1 MGGCL
6 RVEGLEAKE
15 GEKKVLSDLSFSLPA
30 SSVTVLLGK
39 NGSGKT
45 TLLKVLCGEKEKSA
59 GRVIFP
65 SPSFSLAF
73 VPQNPASSM
82 LGGCLREEMEI
93 WGAEDLQ
100 VFDVLAFLG
109 ISHLL
114 DRPFSSL
121 SRGQVEICAL
131 ACALCQ
137 SPDLVLL
144 DEPLSPLDAISKRHL
159 SSLISSLNSE
169 LGISFFIAE
178 HDLEG
183 LLSLSPRILA
193 LERGK
198 ESAFGEAKEAMEDLW
213 KKGEKDLIPD
223 FQKLYLSHGFPP
235 PLTLKDASLIPL
247 SLPPRL
253 PKEEEGGQKEEAIR
267 VSHLSFA
274 WPSSPSLDIF
284 DLSFSAFFG
293 ESLALVGE
301 NGSGKSTLLSLLSG
315 LKKPR
320 FGRVWRKEKREIF
333 FLPQDPLPLLAL
345 EEGRSLGKEEL
356 LPLSSGERQK
366 KADLLALESGKKVIL
381 LDEPGQNLDSSARM
395 QVGEKIRQRAQ
406 KGDLVIFSTH
416 DPAFCASFADRA
428 LCLLKGKK
436 AFLGSSR
443 DLVGGRT
450 FFTTPF
456 NRAFPQ
462 KNILT
467 LKDCL

>member
-6 RVEGLEAKE
+6 RVEGLEAAN
-15 GEKKVLSDLSFSLPA
+15 GGRKVLSGISFSIPP
-30 SSVTVLLGK
+30 SSVTALLGR

-59 GRVIFP
+59 GSVLLP

-73 VPQNPASSM
+73 VPQNPSSSM

-93 WGAEDLQ
+93 WGAHDLQ

-114 DRPFSSL
+114 DSPFSSL
-121 SRGQVEICAL
+121 SRGQLEICAL
-131 ACALCQ
+131 AVALCQ

-159 SSLISSLNSE
+159 LSLISSLNSE
-169 LGISFFIAE
+169 LGISFLIAE

-193 LERGK
+193 LEK
-198 ESAFGEAKEAMEDLW
+198 GEVLAMGAAKEAMEDLW

-223 FQKLYLSHGFPP
+223 FQKLYLSKGFSP
-235 PLTLKDASLIPL
+235 PLTLKEASFIPL
-247 SLPPRL
+247 SLPPCPTR
-253 PKEEEGGQKEEAIR
+253 EEEAGKEEAIR
-267 VSHLSFA
+267 ASHLSFA

-320 FGRVWRKEKREIF
+320 FGRVWRKEKKEIF

-345 EEGRSLGKEEL
+345 EEGKSLGREEL

-366 KADLLALESGKKVIL
+366 RADFLALESGKKVIL
-381 LDEPGQNLDSSARM
+381 LDEPSQNLDSSARM

-406 KGDLVIFSTH
+406 NGDLVVFSTH

-436 AFLGSSR
+436 AFLGPSR
-443 DLVGGRT
+443 ELVGGRT
-450 FFTTPF
+450 FFTTLF

>member
-6 RVEGLEAKE
+6 RVEGLEAAN
-15 GEKKVLSDLSFSLPA
+15 GGRKVLSGIYFSLPP
-30 SSVTVLLGK
+30 SSVTALLGR

-59 GRVIFP
+59 GSVILP
-65 SPSFSLAF
+65 SPSFSMAF
-73 VPQNPASSM
+73 VPQNPSSSM

-93 WGAEDLQ
+93 WGAHDLQ

-114 DRPFSSL
+114 DSPFSSL
-121 SRGQVEICAL
+121 SRGQLEICAL
-131 ACALCQ
+131 AAALCQ

-169 LGISFFIAE
+169 LGISFLIAE

-193 LERGK
+193 LEK
-198 ESAFGEAKEAMEDLW
+198 GEVLAMGAAKEAMEDLW

-223 FQKLYLSHGFPP
+223 FQKLYLSKGFSP
-235 PLTLKDASLIPL
+235 PLTLKEASFIPL
-247 SLPPRL
+247 SLPPCPTR
-253 PKEEEGGQKEEAIR
+253 EEEAGKEEAIR
-267 VSHLSFA
+267 ASHLSFA

-320 FGRVWRKEKREIF
+320 FGRVWRKEKKEIF

-345 EEGRSLGKEEL
+345 EEGKSLGREEL

-366 KADLLALESGKKVIL
+366 RADFLALESGKKVIL
-381 LDEPGQNLDSSARM
+381 LDEPSQNLDSSARM

-406 KGDLVIFSTH
+406 NGDLVVFSTH

-436 AFLGSSR
+436 AFLGPSR
-443 DLVGGRT
+443 ELVGGRT

-456 NRAFPQ
+456 NRAFPK
-462 KNILT
+462 KNILI

>member
-6 RVEGLEAKE
+6 RVEGLEVESGGRKILE
-15 GEKKVLSDLSFSLPA
+15 NLSFSLPP
-30 SSVTVLLGK
+30 SSITVLLGR

-45 TLLKVLCGEKEKSA
+45 TLLKTLCGEKEKSS
-59 GRVIFP
+59 GSVLFS

-73 VPQNPASSM
+73 VPQDPASSM
-82 LGGCLREEMEI
+82 LGGCLREEMEM

-131 ACALCQ
+131 SASLCQ

-144 DEPLSPLDAISKRHL
+144 DEPLSPLDAISRRQI

-169 LGISFFIAE
+169 LGISFLIAE

-183 LLSLSPRILA
+183 LLPLSPAILA
-193 LERGK
+193 LKKGK
-198 ESAFGEAKEAMEDLW
+198 KAAFGGAKEVMEDLW
-213 KKGEKDLIPD
+213 EKGEKDLIPD
-223 FQKLYLSHGFPP
+223 FQKLYLSRGFPP
-235 PLTLKDASLIPL
+235 PLSLKDAQSLPL
-247 SLPPRL
+247 SLPPSPL
-253 PKEEEGGQKEEAIR
+253 KEEEKGGEEALKA
-267 VSHLSFA
+267 SHLSFA

-293 ESLALVGE
+293 ESLAIVGE
-301 NGSGKSTLLSLLSG
+301 NGSGKSTLLKLLAG

-320 FGRVWRKEKREIF
+320 FGRVMGKGKKDAF

-345 EEGRSLGKEEL
+345 QEGKSLGKEEL

-366 KADLLALESGKKVIL
+366 KADLLALESGKSVIL
-381 LDEPGQNLDSSARM
+381 LDEPGQNLDSCARRE
-395 QVGEKIRQRAQ
+395 VGEKIKRKA
-406 KGDLVIFSTH
+406 KEGALVIFSTH
-416 DPAFCASFADRA
+416 DPDFCASFSDRS

-436 AFLGSSR
+436 AFLGESR
-443 DLVGGRT
+443 KLVGGRT

-456 NRAFPQ
+456 NRAFPE